1 MSQILRSNFLT
12 YCSIHASDLLQ
23 YFFFLLQEAVV
34 VVVVETV
41 GHQEVEEVCVTL
53 TRRASA
59 TEDLL
64 ADSPTKFNSPICNL
78 SDRIG

>member
-1 MSQILRSNFLT
+1 M
-12 YCSIHASDLLQ
+12 
-23 YFFFLLQEAVV
+23 

-41 GHQEVEEVCVTL
+41 GHQEVEAVCVTP

-78 SDRIG
+78 SDRIGLVILY

>member
-1 MSQILRSNFLT
+1 M
-12 YCSIHASDLLQ
+12 
-23 YFFFLLQEAVV
+23 

-41 GHQEVEEVCVTL
+41 DHQEVEEVCVTP

-78 SDRIG
+78 SDRIGLVILY